1 MGDLIQSMDH
11 GRDPAPDDGAVFVD
25 RRVIAFRAA
34 ALCQLLTAVW
44 QEAGTGMR
52 ARDIRFSTSR
62 QMIHVAVDLLGERLE
77 RNLPASELLPLLIA
91 YCLGARIALP
101 SQAEKS
107 VRITSGGVVLD
118 CVIAHGSLPAYRRR
132 RGDHGRVMGEWER

>member
-1 MGDLIQSMDH
+1 MGELMPSRND
-11 GRDPAPDDGAVFVD
+11 GRDAAPDDGAVFVD

-34 ALCQLLTAVW
+34 ALCELLTAVW
-44 QEAGTGMR
+44 HDAGAGMR
-52 ARDIRFSTSR
+52 ARSIRFATSR
-62 QMIHVAVDLLGERLE
+62 QMIHVVVDVLGERME

-107 VRITSGGVVLD
+107 VRVTSGGVVLD
-118 CVIAHGSLPAYRRR
+118 CVIAHGSLPAYRKRPDR
-132 RGDHGRVMGEWER
+132 GRVMGEWER